1 MTRRKKKTNE
11 KTEKFLLGAAA
22 LFLGV
27 TGTAAVSFPAY
38 ADGAMGAVYRAH
50 IHGRGWTDMAKDNT
64 YVNGPRDT
72 YVTAVAASLENQPE
86 GMTGTIAYQGEL
98 KRLRLDG
105 LAGEPWRGRGHRNRQ
120 APGGCADAAHRP
132 AFRKYDLYY
141 SVLQN
146 GSWTGLVRNGETAG
160 VEGQG
165 LRVDG
170 IRIAVTGKDAGL
182 PPEGIHM
189 GRYIDPSKPMVAL
202 TFDDGPSAHTAR
214 ILDCLEANDARATFY
229 MVGNR
234 MGTYQSA
241 VKRSDG
247 YGLRA
252 GSHTWDHTY
261 ITKLSQEGL
270 FANLNRLDDTLQSI
284 AGVRTV
290 TMRPP
295 GGFVSD
301 GARQN
306 LAKKGVP
313 AILWSIDTLDW
324 KTKNA
329 QNTINVVLSSVKDGD
344 IILMHDLYGTSADA
358 AVVLIPELKK
368 RGYQLVTVSE
378 MASLR
383 GGMTPG
389 QVYHSFRP

>member
-1 MTRRKKKTNE
+1 MRKLK
-11 KTEKFLLGAAA
+11 KFLLGAAA

-27 TGTAAVSFPAY
+27 TGTAAASFPAY

-64 YVNGPRDT
+64 YVNGPKDT

-86 GMTGTIAYQGEL
+86 GMTGTIAYQVNLSGSGWMDWQENFGE
-98 KRLRLDG
+98 
-105 LAGEPWRGRGHRNRQ
+105 AGATDTDKPLEAVRMQLTGQLSEN
-120 APGGCADAAHRP
+120 
-132 AFRKYDLYY
+132 YDLYY

-146 GSWTGLVRNGETAG
+146 GYWTGLVKNGETAG

-170 IRIAVTGKDAGL
+170 IRLAVTGKDAGL
-182 PPEGIHM
+182 PPEGTHM

-234 MGTYQSA
+234 MGSYQST
-241 VKRSDG
+241 VKRMVDMG
-247 YGLRA
+247 CEP

-301 GARQN
+301 GAKQN

-313 AILWSIDTLDW
+313 AVLWSIDTLDW

-344 IILMHDLYGTSADA
+344 IILMHDLYDTSADA

>member
-1 MTRRKKKTNE
+1 MRKLK
-11 KTEKFLLGAAA
+11 KFLLGAAA

-86 GMTGTIAYQGEL
+86 GMTGTIAYQVNLSGSGWMDWQENLGE
-98 KRLRLDG
+98 
-105 LAGEPWRGRGHRNRQ
+105 AGATETDKPLEAVRMQLTGQLSEN
-120 APGGCADAAHRP
+120 
-132 AFRKYDLYY
+132 YDLYY

-241 VKRSDG
+241 VKRMMDMG
-247 YGLRA
+247 CEP

-306 LAKKGVP
+306 PV
-313 AILWSIDTLDW
+313 SYTHLD
-324 KTKNA
+324 
-329 QNTINVVLSSVKDGD
+329 V
-344 IILMHDLYGTSADA
+344 Y
-358 AVVLIPELKK
+358 K
-368 RGYQLVTVSE
+368 RQS
-378 MASLR
+378 R
-383 GGMTPG
+383 
-389 QVYHSFRP
+389 R